1 MTPLLAAEGL
11 KLAVPGRTL
20 CSGLSFAVHAGEVWA
35 LVGPNG
41 AGKTTLLH
49 ALAGLRG
56 TAAGT
61 VRLGDRAIRE
71 WTPRERALRIG
82 LLPQDTVDAFPD
94 TAMEVALAGRHPRVA
109 RWRAESVEDVQA
121 ARDALAA
128 VGCAD
133 LAQRNVQ
140 TLSGGERRRVAIAML
155 LAQDPGVML
164 LDEPANHLDV
174 AQEVRVLALVAARA
188 REDGRAVVMALHDLT
203 LAARHATH
211 ALLMG
216 REGARAG
223 PARDMLTERNLS
235 ALFGQPLAA
244 IPFEGSTAFVPRGA
258 RE

>member
-1 MTPLLAAEGL
+1 MLAAHDL
-11 KLAVPGRTL
+11 TLAVPGRVL
-20 CSGLSFAVHAGEVWA
+20 CTGLSFAVSAGEVWV

-49 ALAGLRG
+49 VLAGLRAP
-56 TAAGT
+56 AAGM
-61 VRLGDRAIRE
+61 VLLGDRPIRE

-94 TAMEVALAGRHPRVA
+94 TAMEVALAGRHPRVP
-109 RWRAESVEDVQA
+109 RWRAESSEDVQA
-121 ARDALAA
+121 AREALAA
-128 VGCAD
+128 VECAQ

-155 LAQDPGVML
+155 LAQDPAIML

-174 AQEVRVLALVAARA
+174 AHEVRVLALAASRA
-188 REDGRAVVMALHDLT
+188 REDGRAVVMAMHDLT

-216 REGARAG
+216 RDGVSAG
-223 PARDMLTERNLS
+223 PAGELLTERNLS
-235 ALFGQPLAA
+235 ALFGQRLAA
-244 IPFEGSTAFVPRGA
+244 VPFDGSTAFLPLGA
-258 RE
+258 RD